1 MFVGYV
7 GMEDREK
14 KKVAEE
20 KCTRV
25 MTGFRWREGCV
36 GWAENMAKESC
47 TWTVTGFRWREGRM
61 GWAEDMSQE
70 HCTWVLI
77 TFDEENKGRFIS
89 LVWADD
95 RKLICGASPCF
106 TNFSLKTL

>member
-1 MFVGYV
+1 
-7 GMEDREK
+7 
-14 KKVAEE
+14 
-20 KCTRV
+20 
-25 MTGFRWREGCV
+25 
-36 GWAENMAKESC
+36 
-47 TWTVTGFRWREGRM
+47 M

-89 LVWADD
+89 LVWTDD

-106 TNFSLKTL
+106 TNLSLKTL

>member
-25 MTGFRWREGCV
+25 MTGFRWREG
-36 GWAENMAKESC
+36 
-47 TWTVTGFRWREGRM
+47 RI

-77 TFDEENKGRFIS
+77 TFNEDNKGRFIA
-89 LVWADD
+89 LVWTDD
-95 RKLICGASPCF
+95 RKLISGASPCF
-106 TNFSLKTL
+106 TNLSLKTL